1 MCINTLPQE
10 STFTRYVRLNGEA
23 SRAFNNYFHTI
34 NHGTADEIAKAKQE
48 WERIEAQVTEA
59 RREIDAT
66 TESYI

>member
-23 SRAFNNYFHTI
+23 SRAFLHYFDVL
-34 NHGTADEIAKAKQE
+34 NHGTPEQAKQAKTE
-48 WERIEAQVTEA
+48 WEELEAEVTKLRRQV
-59 RREIDAT
+59 DAA